1 MHGCKSR
8 KICSLLLPVLQEMA
22 IMERRK
28 MFHRQA
34 SLTWNWRQK
43 PEGNSSKNRW
53 KRRMLHNCCCLGNL
67 RIVIQQVC
75 EQVQPQCV
83 ACLCVNSDSGAM
95 QEIPMSYK
103 RTSFVRMPMDFLNAR
118 KLALGCTHL

>member
-1 MHGCKSR
+1 
-8 KICSLLLPVLQEMA
+8 MA
-22 IMERRK
+22 IMARRK

-53 KRRMLHNCCCLGNL
+53 KRRMPHNCCCLGNL

-75 EQVQPQCV
+75 EHVQPQCV
-83 ACLCVNSDSGAM
+83 ACLCVNSDSSAM

-118 KLALGCTHL
+118 KLALGCTLL